1 MCLCLFT
8 VLCMWMGQH
17 LCPLSFF
24 IFPSIANYNFEVYP
38 LFNYRIL
45 FLFQELWLMIKKT
58 QLCLTKF
65 HYLISREV
73 PVSPSPPARIH
84 KNSVLKQFHMNA
96 CLSLVFSTAG
106 NYLFEKQNAM
116 LNMHFSL
123 KCDLF
128 SGWYLC
134 STFN

>member
-1 MCLCLFT
+1 MTDDPKNLI
-8 VLCMWMGQH
+8 MPSKI
-17 LCPLSFF
+17 PLSH
-24 IFPSIANYNFEVYP
+24 FPRGTNGPA
-38 LFNYRIL
+38 
-45 FLFQELWLMIKKT
+45 
-58 QLCLTKF
+58 
-65 HYLISREV
+65 
-73 PVSPSPPARIH
+73 PPARIH

-96 CLSLVFSTAG
+96 HLSLVFSMPG
-106 NYLFEKQNAM
+106 NHLFEKHNAM